1 MAKHPASAN
10 HVYKAELVKTDDG
23 KRIMRLF
30 DNRDSA
36 RAWASERETD
46 GPVTVKRLK
55 VND

>member
-10 HVYKAELVKTDDG
+10 HVYKAEQIKTEDG

-30 DNRDSA
+30 DTKESA
-36 RAWASERETD
+36 HAWAIEREAD